1 MRDFLLKKNLNNEL
15 MYVSDLTKGY
25 SLLLEKETLLTKKY
39 NIQSTDGEQV
49 ASIDYKHILFEKAKL
64 PQLKIFCRDGH
75 KAVVKREIEQLCDT
89 INISGQGLLVKG
101 DVFSDKFKLILNE
114 KYIAIY
120 SWENQ
125 SIRVAADS
133 DNEVLAIAI
142 AFSIEL
148 AK

>member
-1 MRDFLLKKNLNNEL
+1 M
-15 MYVSDLTKGY
+15 
-25 SLLLEKETLLTKKY
+25 
-39 NIQSTDGEQV
+39 
-49 ASIDYKHILFEKAKL
+49 
-64 PQLKIFCRDGH
+64 
-75 KAVVKREIEQLCDT
+75 KREIEQLCDT